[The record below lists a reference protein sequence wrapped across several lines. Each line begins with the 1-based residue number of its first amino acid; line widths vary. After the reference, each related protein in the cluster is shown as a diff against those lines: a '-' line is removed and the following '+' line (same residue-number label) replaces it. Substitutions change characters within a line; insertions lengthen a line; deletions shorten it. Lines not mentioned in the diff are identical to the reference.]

1 MCNVM
6 KEKIINS
13 AVSLRDE
20 TIRLRRDF
28 HKYPEGGFFEF
39 RTAGVIIKYL
49 QDLGYEVRYGKEV
62 VDEDAILGIPDD
74 DVLAAEKKRA
84 ISEGADPELCDM
96 LDRGKTAVVA
106 TLQGKRNG
114 ARKVVAFRFDIDSNE
129 IYESVKKS
137 HFPMKHGFRSVHD
150 GFAHAC
156 GHDGHTAI
164 GLTLAQIL
172 KEFEN
177 DFSGTIKL
185 IFQPAEEGVRG
196 AEAMVAAGVVD
207 DVDYFFS
214 GHLGLAANKT
224 GMLYASTGRFLC
236 ASKFDASF
244 IGKSAHAGNAP
255 QEGNNALL
263 AAAQASLALHA
274 ISRHGDGASRVN
286 VGVLNAGTGRNIIPD
301 NAVIKF
307 ETRGETEKINDYMI
321 ERTKQIVSSSGD
333 MYNVKSTINCVGRA
347 RSFEA
352 FDLNFASE
360 IYDLANELGLFE
372 NVSEYTDFNASEDCT
387 SFMTRVCERGGKAT
401 YLLIGSDLAD
411 KHHTP
416 DFDFDEDSLTPAVA
430 FYAML
435 ALKFAN

>member
-6 KEKIINS
+6 KDRIIYS
-13 AVSLRDE
+13 AVRLRDE
-20 TIRLRRDF
+20 TVRLRRDF

-39 RTAGVIIKYL
+39 RTASVIIKYL
-49 QDLGYEVRYGKEV
+49 QDLGYAVRYGKDV
-62 VDEDAILGIPDD
+62 VKEDAILGIPAEDI
-74 DVLAAEKKRA
+74 LAAEKMRA

-106 TLQGKRNG
+106 TLQGKREG
-114 ARKVVAFRFDIDSNE
+114 DRKVVAFRFDIDSNE
-129 IYESVKKS
+129 ITESVRES
-137 HFPMKHGFRSVHD
+137 HLPMKYGFRSVHD

-164 GLTLAQIL
+164 GLTLARIL

-177 DFSGTIKL
+177 EFSGTVKL

-224 GMLYASTGRFLC
+224 GMLYASTGGFLC
-236 ASKFDASF
+236 ASKFDAAF

-301 NAVIKF
+301 NAIIKF
-307 ETRGETEKINDYMI
+307 ETRGETEKINDFMI
-321 ERTKQIVSSSGD
+321 ERAKQIVFSAGD
-333 MYNVKSTINCVGRA
+333 MYNVKSTMDCVGRA

-352 FDLNFASE
+352 YDSGFASE
-360 IYDLANELGLFE
+360 IYDIANDLGLF
-372 NVSEYTDFNASEDCT
+372 NDVSKYSDFNASEDCT
-387 SFMTRVCERGGKAT
+387 SFMSRVCELGGKST

-416 DFDFDEDSLTPAVA
+416 NFDFDEDSLTSAAAV
-430 FYAML
+430 YAIL
-435 ALKFAN
+435 AIKYAN